1 MRKTEL
7 GEGTGNSFGEAGA
20 SLGRGRNQGQWE
32 LQESLKV
39 IVPKTPSIG
48 GYGAWKGHPLLPEK
62 TYSGG

>member
-1 MRKTEL
+1 MRSTEL

-39 IVPKTPSIG
+39 TVPKTPSNG
-48 GYGAWKGHPLLPEK
+48 RYGAWKRHILLP
-62 TYSGG
+62 